1 MFDLNRLKE
10 IIFQNDSGKEFQ
22 IFADSDKRDFSPRF
36 WSYCGETVVFVYI
49 KTYGISLTWIKFC
62 W

>member
-22 IFADSDKRDFSPRF
+22 IFADSDIRDLSPHVLDLTF
-36 WSYCGETVVFVYI
+36 GETVVFVYI
-49 KTYGISLTWIKFC
+49 KTYGISLT
-62 W
+62 

>member
-22 IFADSDKRDFSPRF
+22 IFADSDIRDFSPHALDLTF
-36 WSYCGETVVFVYI
+36 GEIVVFVYI
-49 KTYGISLTWIKFC
+49 KTYGISLT
-62 W
+62 

>member
-22 IFADSDKRDFSPRF
+22 NFADSDIRDFSPHVLDLTF
-36 WSYCGETVVFVYI
+36 GETVVFVYI
-49 KTYGISLTWIKFC
+49 KTYGISLT
-62 W
+62 

>member
-10 IIFQNDSGKEFQ
+10 VIFQNDSGKEFQ

-36 WSYCGETVVFVYI
+36 LSYCGDTVVFVYI
-49 KTYGISLTWIKFC
+49 KTYGISLT
-62 W
+62 